1 MLPHSFSKNEFL
13 NTESRLIF
21 KSKSVLLWG
30 QKLLQKL
37 EEKYLELYMKYV
49 SNLDLTSKFS
59 IRN

>member
-21 KSKSVLLWG
+21 KSKSVLLRG

-37 EEKYLELYMKYV
+37 EEKHLELYMKYV

>member
-1 MLPHSFSKNEFL
+1 MLPHSFSKNGFL

-21 KSKSVLLWG
+21 KSKSVILWG

-37 EEKYLELYMKYV
+37 EETYLELYMEYV
-49 SNLDLTSKFS
+49 SNLDLTPKFS